1 MKKIAI
7 IGRGTAGCLALT
19 HFTRWAE
26 NDFNIDL
33 YYDPSIPQQSVGEGS
48 PINLPASLH
57 TNINFNH
64 SDLKYVDG
72 SFKAGIVK
80 TGWGTGVDFTHHF
93 APPSVGYH
101 FNAVKLQDYI
111 LEHFRNNSRVRIIQ
125 ENVGHDVDA
134 DFVFDCSGKP
144 DSYDEYNMSEAIP
157 VNSTYI
163 TQCYWD
169 YPRFQHTLTLAR
181 PHGWVFGIPLQNRC
195 SIGYMYNSNTSSLED
210 VKADVQNVF
219 DEYNLIPSNTTNAF
233 SFKNYSRKQNFTE
246 RIAYSGNAS
255 FFLEP
260 LEATSIALME
270 QLQRNAFG
278 LWWKAYDVNHANT
291 KYSNQVNELEN
302 MMALH
307 YYAGSIFKTPF
318 WDMAQE
324 KGTKKIE
331 QAMVDPRF
339 RQVILDSKNYK
350 FGDNGNYADYGSW
363 WPGSFKVNLENLGLY
378 NKLEKFG
385 V

>member
-134 DFVFDCSGKP
+134 DFVFD
-144 DSYDEYNMSEAIP
+144 
-157 VNSTYI
+157 
-163 TQCYWD
+163 
-169 YPRFQHTLTLAR
+169 
-181 PHGWVFGIPLQNRC
+181 
-195 SIGYMYNSNTSSLED
+195 
-210 VKADVQNVF
+210 
-219 DEYNLIPSNTTNAF
+219 
-233 SFKNYSRKQNFTE
+233 
-246 RIAYSGNAS
+246 
-255 FFLEP
+255 
-260 LEATSIALME
+260 
-270 QLQRNAFG
+270 
-278 LWWKAYDVNHANT
+278 
-291 KYSNQVNELEN
+291 
-302 MMALH
+302 
-307 YYAGSIFKTPF
+307 
-318 WDMAQE
+318 
-324 KGTKKIE
+324 
-331 QAMVDPRF
+331 
-339 RQVILDSKNYK
+339 
-350 FGDNGNYADYGSW
+350 
-363 WPGSFKVNLENLGLY
+363 
-378 NKLEKFG
+378 
-385 V
+385 